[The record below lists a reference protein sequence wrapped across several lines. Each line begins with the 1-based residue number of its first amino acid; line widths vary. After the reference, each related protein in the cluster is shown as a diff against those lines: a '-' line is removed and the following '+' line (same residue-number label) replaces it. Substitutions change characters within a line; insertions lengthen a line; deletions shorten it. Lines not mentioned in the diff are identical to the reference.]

1 MNAIKMPQP
10 RLLQPQEQ
18 PPLPLQPLHLLLL
31 LLLPLH
37 LPQLLL
43 KRIILY
49 LYTTC
54 NLCEAYFILLLK
66 YN

>member
-18 PPLPLQPLHLLLL
+18 PPLPLPLL
-31 LLLPLH
+31 LLLPAHHPL
-37 LPQLLL
+37 LLL
-43 KRIILY
+43 KRTILY

-54 NLCEAYFILLLK
+54 NL
-66 YN
+66 